1 MSQELAWGT
10 LGIMALFAVIFSTLP
25 IAGAF
30 FFRPSKGNRTKE
42 ATYECGLHPKNDPQ
56 IQINI
61 QYYLFALA
69 FLIFSI
75 EILYVYPWAIN
86 FQALKA
92 QGPAALIE
100 MFVFLSIL
108 LMGLLYA
115 WRKGA
120 LEWK

>member
-1 MSQELAWGT
+1 MSQQLAWST
-10 LGIMALFAVIFSTLP
+10 LGIMAIFAVIFSTLP

-30 FFRPSKGNRTKE
+30 FFRPRKGNAAKE
-42 ATYECGLHPKNDPQ
+42 ATYECGLHPKETPLLKLH
-56 IQINI
+56 I

-75 EILYVYPWAIN
+75 EILYVYPWAVN
-86 FQALKA
+86 FKSL
-92 QGPAALIE
+92 GLAAFIE
-100 MFVFLSIL
+100 MLVFLLIL

-115 WRKGA
+115 WKKGG